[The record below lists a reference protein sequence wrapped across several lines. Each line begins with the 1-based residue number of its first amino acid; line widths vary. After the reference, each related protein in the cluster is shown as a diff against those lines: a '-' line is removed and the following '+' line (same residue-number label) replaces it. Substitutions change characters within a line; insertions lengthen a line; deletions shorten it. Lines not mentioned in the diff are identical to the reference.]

1 MPVDH
6 PNHLALKAREIA
18 RESGAEAIVIISL
31 HPAGDGKGWTANHA
45 AYLEKWGDLDWVALA
60 SVVRDAADS
69 IEIDKPIEVP
79 EPS

>member
-18 RESGAEAIVIISL
+18 RESGAEAVVIISM
-31 HPAGDGKGWTANHA
+31 HPTEDGSGWTARHS
-45 AYLEKWGDLDWVALA
+45 AYMEKECGLEWDVIAR
-60 SVVRDAADS
+60 VTRDSADS
-69 IEIDKPIEVP
+69 IETDEPIEVP